1 MNKILETLEA
11 EREELADWRHDFH
24 MHPELGLE
32 ETRTAGIVAQK
43 LRSWGIEV
51 TEHVGVTGVVGV
63 INGDLGPG
71 RSIGLRCDMDAL
83 PITEC
88 SSQSWK
94 STVKGKM
101 HACGHDGHTTM
112 LLAAARYLSQHRNFR
127 GRVVL
132 VFQPAEEGTGG
143 ALAMIKDGLFERF
156 PMDEIYGMHNWTD
169 VEPGTF
175 SVKSGAAMAG
185 SDFFTIKLHGK
196 GAHGSAPQLSA
207 DAALAASLVTVALQ
221 QIVARNVAP
230 LDSAVVSVTKIHTG
244 SAFNIIP
251 QEAEL
256 GGCTRF
262 FSSETGA
269 MLRRRIEEVAVSTAA
284 ACGVKAEVEFE
295 SIYAVLDN
303 VPQLAEAMKKAAAQL
318 LAKPRRSGPRIRR
331 WEVRISPLCLKRCR
345 APTASWAVRLRTAR
359 PICIIPPLTSTTV
372 FCRPGQLFGWNL
384 RWSVWLSEGLLAI
397 PNRAAAVFRQTP
409 PRDPHGML
417 DGINRRA
424 VFFLMGS
431 IDPRIYL
438 HQLFMSMV
446 MRRAVDIDPS
456 LRETTGTASHSRYIE
471 NGDCVISLTMPG
483 ERAEIEWR
491 HYV

>member
-1 MNKILETLEA
+1 
-11 EREELADWRHDFH
+11 
-24 MHPELGLE
+24 
-32 ETRTAGIVAQK
+32 
-43 LRSWGIEV
+43 
-51 TEHVGVTGVVGV
+51 
-63 INGDLGPG
+63 
-71 RSIGLRCDMDAL
+71 
-83 PITEC
+83 
-88 SSQSWK
+88 
-94 STVKGKM
+94 M

-143 ALAMIKDGLFERF
+143 ALAMIKDGLFEHF

-262 FSSETGA
+262 FSSATGA
-269 MLRRRIEEVAVSTAA
+269 LLRRRIEEVAVSTAA

-303 VPQLAEAMKKAAAQL
+303 VPQLAEAMKKAAAAVVGE
-318 LAKPRRSGPRIRR
+318 AK
-331 WEVRISPLCLKRCR
+331 
-345 APTASWAVRLRTAR
+345 TQWAANPQMGSEDFSFMLEKV
-359 PICIIPPLTSTTV
+359 
-372 FCRPGQLFGWNL
+372 PGAYCFLGGQ
-384 RWSVWLSEGLLAI
+384 A
-397 PNRAAAVFRQTP
+397 
-409 PRDPHGML
+409 PHGATNLHNPSFDFDDRVLPTGAAIWVELAMERL
-417 DGINRRA
+417 A
-424 VFFLMGS
+424 V
-431 IDPRIYL
+431 
-438 HQLFMSMV
+438 
-446 MRRAVDIDPS
+446 
-456 LRETTGTASHSRYIE
+456 
-471 NGDCVISLTMPG
+471 
-483 ERAEIEWR
+483 
-491 HYV
+491 

>member
-1 MNKILETLEA
+1 MHCASVYRDQMSAFRRRVHRRPEEGWTEFETTALIVNHLRSLQFEVRCGRAVIHPDFVMGRDPHLVAEA
-11 EREELADWRHDFH
+11 IARAKRQGVSEELLS
-24 MHPELGLE
+24 ELDGFTGAVGIWDSGRPGPVTAFRFDIDCVQVG
-32 ETRTAGIVAQK
+32 ETSDPAHEANAGGYASERPN
-43 LRSWGIEV
+43 L
-51 TEHVGVTGVVGV
+51 
-63 INGDLGPG
+63 
-71 RSIGLRCDMDAL
+71 
-83 PITEC
+83 
-88 SSQSWK
+88 
-94 STVKGKM
+94 M

-185 SDFFTIKLHGK
+185 SDFFTIKLYGK

-262 FSSETGA
+262 FSSETGS

-303 VPQLAEAMKKAAAQL
+303 VPQLAEAMKKAAAAVVGE
-318 LAKPRRSGPRIRR
+318 AK
-331 WEVRISPLCLKRCR
+331 
-345 APTASWAVRLRTAR
+345 TQWAANPQMGSEDFSFMLEKV
-359 PICIIPPLTSTTV
+359 
-372 FCRPGQLFGWNL
+372 PGAYCFLGGQ
-384 RWSVWLSEGLLAI
+384 A
-397 PNRAAAVFRQTP
+397 
-409 PRDPHGML
+409 PHGATNLHNPSFDFDDRVLPTGAAIWVELAMERL
-417 DGINRRA
+417 A
-424 VFFLMGS
+424 V
-431 IDPRIYL
+431 
-438 HQLFMSMV
+438 
-446 MRRAVDIDPS
+446 
-456 LRETTGTASHSRYIE
+456 
-471 NGDCVISLTMPG
+471 
-483 ERAEIEWR
+483 
-491 HYV
+491 

>member
-1 MNKILETLEA
+1 M
-11 EREELADWRHDFH
+11 
-24 MHPELGLE
+24 
-32 ETRTAGIVAQK
+32 
-43 LRSWGIEV
+43 
-51 TEHVGVTGVVGV
+51 
-63 INGDLGPG
+63 
-71 RSIGLRCDMDAL
+71 
-83 PITEC
+83 
-88 SSQSWK
+88 
-94 STVKGKM
+94 
-101 HACGHDGHTTM
+101 
-112 LLAAARYLSQHRNFR
+112 
-127 GRVVL
+127 
-132 VFQPAEEGTGG
+132 FQPAEEGTGG

-262 FSSETGA
+262 FSSKTGA

-303 VPQLAEAMKKAAAQL
+303 VPQLAEAMKKAAAAVVGE
-318 LAKPRRSGPRIRR
+318 AK
-331 WEVRISPLCLKRCR
+331 
-345 APTASWAVRLRTAR
+345 TQWAANPQMGSEDFSFMLEKV
-359 PICIIPPLTSTTV
+359 
-372 FCRPGQLFGWNL
+372 PGAYCFLGGQ
-384 RWSVWLSEGLLAI
+384 A
-397 PNRAAAVFRQTP
+397 
-409 PRDPHGML
+409 PHGAT
-417 DGINRRA
+417 N
-424 VFFLMGS
+424 
-431 IDPRIYL
+431 L
-438 HQLFMSMV
+438 HN
-446 MRRAVDIDPS
+446 PS
-456 LRETTGTASHSRYIE
+456 FDFDDRVLPTGAAIWVE
-471 NGDCVISLTMPG
+471 LAM
-483 ERAEIEWR
+483 ERLAL
-491 HYV
+491 

>member
-1 MNKILETLEA
+1 
-11 EREELADWRHDFH
+11 
-24 MHPELGLE
+24 
-32 ETRTAGIVAQK
+32 
-43 LRSWGIEV
+43 
-51 TEHVGVTGVVGV
+51 
-63 INGDLGPG
+63 
-71 RSIGLRCDMDAL
+71 
-83 PITEC
+83 
-88 SSQSWK
+88 
-94 STVKGKM
+94 M

-185 SDFFTIKLHGK
+185 SDLFTIKLHGK

-262 FSSETGA
+262 FSSATGA
-269 MLRRRIEEVAVSTAA
+269 LLRRRIEEVAVSTAS

-303 VPQLAEAMKKAAAQL
+303 VPQLAEAMKKAAAAVVGE
-318 LAKPRRSGPRIRR
+318 AK
-331 WEVRISPLCLKRCR
+331 
-345 APTASWAVRLRTAR
+345 TQWAANPQMGSEDFSFMLEKV
-359 PICIIPPLTSTTV
+359 
-372 FCRPGQLFGWNL
+372 PGAYCFLGGQ
-384 RWSVWLSEGLLAI
+384 A
-397 PNRAAAVFRQTP
+397 
-409 PRDPHGML
+409 PHGATNLHNPSFDFDDRVLPTGAAIWVELAMERL
-417 DGINRRA
+417 A
-424 VFFLMGS
+424 V
-431 IDPRIYL
+431 
-438 HQLFMSMV
+438 
-446 MRRAVDIDPS
+446 
-456 LRETTGTASHSRYIE
+456 
-471 NGDCVISLTMPG
+471 
-483 ERAEIEWR
+483 
-491 HYV
+491 

>member
-1 MNKILETLEA
+1 MHCASVYRDQMSALRRRVHRRPEEGWTEFETTALIVSHLRSLQFEVRCGRAVIHPDFVMGRDPHLVAEA
-11 EREELADWRHDFH
+11 VARAKRQGVSEELLSELDDFTGAVGIWDSGR
-24 MHPELGLE
+24 PGPVTAFRFDIDCVQVG
-32 ETRTAGIVAQK
+32 ETSDPAHEANAGGYASERPN
-43 LRSWGIEV
+43 L
-51 TEHVGVTGVVGV
+51 
-63 INGDLGPG
+63 
-71 RSIGLRCDMDAL
+71 
-83 PITEC
+83 
-88 SSQSWK
+88 
-94 STVKGKM
+94 M

-262 FSSETGA
+262 FSSATGA
-269 MLRRRIEEVAVSTAA
+269 LLRRRIEEVAVSTAA
-284 ACGVKAEVEFE
+284 ACGVNAEVEFE

-303 VPQLAEAMKKAAAQL
+303 VPQLAEAMKKAAVAVVGE
-318 LAKPRRSGPRIRR
+318 AK
-331 WEVRISPLCLKRCR
+331 
-345 APTASWAVRLRTAR
+345 TQWAANPQMGSEDFSFMLEKV
-359 PICIIPPLTSTTV
+359 
-372 FCRPGQLFGWNL
+372 PGAYCFLGGQ
-384 RWSVWLSEGLLAI
+384 A
-397 PNRAAAVFRQTP
+397 
-409 PRDPHGML
+409 PHGAANLHNPSFDFDDRVLPTGAAIWVELAMERL
-417 DGINRRA
+417 A
-424 VFFLMGS
+424 V
-431 IDPRIYL
+431 
-438 HQLFMSMV
+438 
-446 MRRAVDIDPS
+446 
-456 LRETTGTASHSRYIE
+456 
-471 NGDCVISLTMPG
+471 
-483 ERAEIEWR
+483 
-491 HYV
+491 

>member
-156 PMDEIYGMHNWTD
+156 PISDT
-169 VEPGTF
+169 
-175 SVKSGAAMAG
+175 SV
-185 SDFFTIKLHGK
+185 
-196 GAHGSAPQLSA
+196 LSA
-207 DAALAASLVTVALQ
+207 ASSGCPVMEHAATQLPYALLTAFAAGAGYLVSGFTNGNLWLSWGTAVAVLGGGLWWFLSRQTDSVSSAVTVAK
-221 QIVARNVAP
+221 
-230 LDSAVVSVTKIHTG
+230 S
-244 SAFNIIP
+244 
-251 QEAEL
+251 
-256 GGCTRF
+256 
-262 FSSETGA
+262 
-269 MLRRRIEEVAVSTAA
+269 
-284 ACGVKAEVEFE
+284 
-295 SIYAVLDN
+295 
-303 VPQLAEAMKKAAAQL
+303 
-318 LAKPRRSGPRIRR
+318 
-331 WEVRISPLCLKRCR
+331 
-345 APTASWAVRLRTAR
+345 
-359 PICIIPPLTSTTV
+359 
-372 FCRPGQLFGWNL
+372 
-384 RWSVWLSEGLLAI
+384 
-397 PNRAAAVFRQTP
+397 
-409 PRDPHGML
+409 
-417 DGINRRA
+417 
-424 VFFLMGS
+424 
-431 IDPRIYL
+431 
-438 HQLFMSMV
+438 
-446 MRRAVDIDPS
+446 
-456 LRETTGTASHSRYIE
+456 
-471 NGDCVISLTMPG
+471 
-483 ERAEIEWR
+483 
-491 HYV
+491 